1 MINQLLK
8 RRARR
13 SGKWL
18 LVKRDG
24 LWWVI
29 NPRGFARPCVSWRI
43 GTGVVKWSPVAAL
56 PAA

>member
-1 MINQLLK
+1 MISQLLK
-8 RRARR
+8 RRACR

-29 NPRGFARPCVSWRI
+29 NPLGFARPCVSWRV
-43 GTGVVKWSPVAAL
+43 GTGVVKWSPEFALVA
-56 PAA
+56 